1 MIRVV
6 QFSPKPDMGI
16 WLQKKVDEGFRSAA
30 SIVQEIVAEKMKEE
44 LKEVKNVV
52 EQNEVGGAQ

>member
-1 MIRVV
+1 MIQVV
-6 QFSPKPDMGI
+6 QFKPKPKMGI

-44 LKEVKNVV
+44 LKEVNTTV
-52 EQNEVGGAQ
+52 EHSEGDAK